1 MIGTDLPVRVDVVGS
16 MISSTDYDEMLDLL
30 ASPRG
35 DSVTVVA
42 ICNVHSVMTA
52 RRDPLVHAAI
62 ANADVATPDGMPLVW
77 AMRRVY
83 GLPQTR
89 VAGPDLMDRA
99 LGSLV
104 GARHFLYG
112 GTEDNLVALQAAI
125 RSKYPLAT
133 ICGSMSPPFRELSD
147 AEVERHVQAIRAA
160 GATIVWVGL
169 GMPKQELWMQR
180 VSDRL
185 PGVALVGVGAAFD
198 FFAGKIKRAPLWMQR
213 SGLEW
218 LFRLAQEPRRMWRRY
233 LWNNPLF
240 ALWFVRRW
248 IVKIMQGGDTVRPLH
263 RESALEPSAQVE
275 SGGQET

>member
-1 MIGTDLPVRVDVVGS
+1 MIHTDVPTRVDVVGS
-16 MISSTDYDEMLDLL
+16 MISTTDYDEMLEIL
-30 ASPRG
+30 ASPS
-35 DSVTVVA
+35 DDAATVVA

-52 RRDPLVHAAI
+52 RKDPLVRAAI
-62 ANADVATPDGMPLVW
+62 VNADVATPDGMPLVW
-77 AMRRVY
+77 AIRRLY

-112 GTEDNLVALQAAI
+112 GTEDNLVALESAI
-125 RSKYPLAT
+125 RLKHPLAT
-133 ICGSMSPPFRELSD
+133 ICGTMSPPFRDLTD
-147 AEVERHVQAIRAA
+147 AEIEGHVQAIKEV

-180 VSDRL
+180 VSGRL

-198 FFAGKIKRAPLWMQR
+198 FIAGKVKRAPLWMQR

-218 LFRLAQEPRRMWRRY
+218 VFRLAQEPRRMWRRY
-233 LWNNPLF
+233 LWNNPAYLLVV
-240 ALWFVRRW
+240 ARRW
-248 IVKIMQGGDTVRPLH
+248 AANALKGDRMVG
-263 RESALEPSAQVE
+263 ES
-275 SGGQET
+275 